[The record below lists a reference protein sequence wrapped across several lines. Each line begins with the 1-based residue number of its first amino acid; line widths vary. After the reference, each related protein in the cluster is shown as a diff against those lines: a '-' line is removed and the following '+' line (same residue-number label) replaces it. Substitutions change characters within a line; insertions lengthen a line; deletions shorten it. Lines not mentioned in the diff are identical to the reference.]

1 MNSSSSISSVASAE
15 RPGLLVPALLL
26 ASSLV
31 FFGVPGLG
39 GDLLDQEFQGLFFGA
54 DGWLISWDSGFWHA
68 LLYKGPKAL
77 LIAWLAFVLWCAIK
91 PDLGPDWMGR
101 RRAFYL
107 LASSFAVVMVCT
119 QLRAFTGQTVPHVL
133 KPWKPDGLEHL
144 LLFQAKPPGYPSDA
158 FPAGHASGGFAL
170 LSLAWAWSG
179 RTASRLGFAA
189 GLGFGGFMGLYQIAR
204 GEHFLSHTTA
214 TGLIAWLLCA
224 GLARLMRPAVT
235 RPPSS

>member
-1 MNSSSSISSVASAE
+1 MNSSSSIFSDPSTD
-15 RPGLLVPALLL
+15 RPGLLAPAAYLGL
-26 ASSLV
+26 SLV

-39 GDLLDQEFQGLFFGA
+39 GDRLDLEFQRLFFSD
-54 DGWLISWDSGFWHA
+54 DGWLIAWDSGLWHT

-77 LIAWLAFVLWCAIK
+77 LIVWFIFVLWCAIK
-91 PDLGPDWMGR
+91 PGLGPGWMGR
-101 RRAFYL
+101 RRALYL
-107 LASSFAVVMVCT
+107 ALAILSVVLVCT

-133 KPWKPDGLEHL
+133 KPWKPDGLEHI

-170 LSLAWAWSG
+170 LSLVWAWGGGLSV
-179 RTASRLGFAA
+179 RLGLAT

-204 GEHFLSHTTA
+204 GEHFLSHTLA

-235 RPPSS
+235 LPPSS

>member
-15 RPGLLVPALLL
+15 RPGLLLPALLL
-26 ASSLV
+26 AASLV

-39 GDLLDQEFQGLFFGA
+39 GDLLDLAFQGLFFGA

-107 LASSFAVVMVCT
+107 LASSFAVVLVCT
-119 QLRAFTGQTVPHVL
+119 QLRAFSKPVL
-133 KPWKPDGLEHL
+133 DASLKAAKEVYAEFNGKNEDFKKLYDSYFSFQREQIQWNSVAEHRFDQYMKDVKL
-144 LLFQAKPPGYPSDA
+144 
-158 FPAGHASGGFAL
+158 
-170 LSLAWAWSG
+170 
-179 RTASRLGFAA
+179 
-189 GLGFGGFMGLYQIAR
+189 
-204 GEHFLSHTTA
+204 
-214 TGLIAWLLCA
+214 
-224 GLARLMRPAVT
+224 
-235 RPPSS
+235 